1 MKRAESRVFIVEDD
15 PSMRNAL
22 KNLLRSV
29 GLESQLYTSAQE
41 FLDAEKPD
49 VPSCLILDVRL
60 PGMSGLDL
68 QKELAGAETQM
79 PVIFITAHGD
89 IPMSVRAMKA
99 GAVEFLPK
107 PFRDQDLLDAIQ
119 VSLTQDRSRRQRD
132 GEIAVLQKRLHALTP
147 REREV
152 FPLVV
157 SGRSNKEIAGEIGIS
172 EITVKVH
179 RGNLMRKMQAT
190 SFAELLRMSAALKI
204 PYSKPRK

>member
-1 MKRAESRVFIVEDD
+1 MSNRTEETAVVFVIDDDEDLRD
-15 PSMRNAL
+15 GLS
-22 KNLLRSV
+22 NLLRSV
-29 GLESQLYTSAQE
+29 GLQVKAYASAMD
-41 FLDAEKPD
+41 FLKSNLPDA
-49 VPSCLILDVRL
+49 PSCLVLDVRL
-60 PGMSGLDL
+60 PGISGLDF
-68 QKELAGAETQM
+68 QSELIKKNIGIPIVFMTG
-79 PVIFITAHGD
+79 HGD

-119 VSLTQDRSRRQRD
+119 MSLMQDRKRRQRD
-132 GEIAVLQKRLHALTP
+132 GEIAVLQKRLQALTP

-190 SFAELLRMSAALKI
+190 SFADLLRMSADLKI
-204 PYSKPRK
+204 

>member
-1 MKRAESRVFIVEDD
+1 MKRLESRVFIVEDD

-29 GLESQLYTSAQE
+29 GLESQLFTSAQE
-41 FLDAEKPD
+41 FLDAERPD

-68 QKELAGAETQM
+68 QKALPGADIQI

-119 VSLTQDRSRRQRD
+119 ASLTQDRGRRQRD
-132 GEIAVLQKRLHALTP
+132 SEIAVLQKRLEALTP

-190 SFAELLRMSAALKI
+190 SFADLLRMSADLRI
-204 PYSKPRK
+204 PYTK

>member
-1 MKRAESRVFIVEDD
+1 MKRPESRVFIVEDD

-29 GLESQLYTSAQE
+29 GLESQLYASAQE

-68 QKELAGAETQM
+68 QKELAGADVQI

-119 VSLTQDRSRRQRD
+119 TSLTQDRNRRQRD
-132 GEIAVLQKRLHALTP
+132 GEIAVLQKRLQALTP

-190 SFAELLRMSAALKI
+190 SFAELLRMSADLKI
-204 PYSKPRK
+204 PYTKI

>member
-1 MKRAESRVFIVEDD
+1 MKRPESRVFIVEDD

-29 GLESQLYTSAQE
+29 GLDCQLYTSAQE
-41 FLDAEKPD
+41 FLDAEKPE

-68 QKELAGAETQM
+68 QKELGKEDIQI

-119 VSLTQDRSRRQRD
+119 MSLMQDRKRRERD
-132 GEIAVLQKRLHALTP
+132 SEIAVLQKRLQALTP

-190 SFAELLRMSAALKI
+190 SFAELLRMAHEI
-204 PYSKPRK
+204 YP

>member
-41 FLDAEKPD
+41 FLDGERPD

-68 QKELAGAETQM
+68 QKELAGADIRM

-119 VSLTQDRSRRQRD
+119 VSLTQDRNRRQRD
-132 GEIAVLQKRLHALTP
+132 GEIAVLQKRLHVLTP

-190 SFAELLRMSAALKI
+190 SFAELLRMSSALKI